1 MLVSLRLQTEQ
12 NIEIIV
18 ADNSIDEE
26 MRGHN
31 DDACGSDSRIVY
43 MHCGGTSCYRSGNTA
58 ARFAKGDYLCFPSD
72 DGYYVPGF
80 TALMLDAAEKNN
92 WDLVYCDLLDDPRQL
107 GYYGV
112 RHVKPALG
120 YIDKTCYIV
129 KREVF
134 ESIGGFPPGED
145 GDDWAAD
152 WWLVEKLIAL
162 GVSHGKLTQLLVV
175 HN

>member
-1 MLVSLRLQTEQ
+1 
-12 NIEIIV
+12 
-18 ADNSIDEE
+18 
-26 MRGHN
+26 
-31 DDACGSDSRIVY
+31 
-43 MHCGGTSCYRSGNTA
+43 
-58 ARFAKGDYLCFPSD
+58 
-72 DGYYVPGF
+72 
-80 TALMLDAAEKNN
+80 
-92 WDLVYCDLLDDPRQL
+92 
-107 GYYGV
+107 
-112 RHVKPALG
+112 VKPALG